1 MDISAYLEETA
12 IIDFS
17 HPSIQALSQQL
28 SLISSHDVGYAKQCF
43 EFVRDH
49 IRHSGDHQDNITTCI
64 ASDVLK
70 YKTGWCYAKSH
81 LLAALLRAKNIP
93 TALCYQRLSCG
104 EYTSDTFC
112 LHGLNAI
119 YLQDFGWYRVDA
131 RGNKTGVDA
140 QFTPPKE
147 QLAFQL
153 TEHERDSL
161 CLHAKPLEVV
171 ITALS
176 TYHGYQEMISHF
188 PDCADF

>member
-119 YLQDFGWYRVDA
+119 YLQDFG
-131 RGNKTGVDA
+131 
-140 QFTPPKE
+140 
-147 QLAFQL
+147 
-153 TEHERDSL
+153 
-161 CLHAKPLEVV
+161 
-171 ITALS
+171 
-176 TYHGYQEMISHF
+176 
-188 PDCADF
+188 